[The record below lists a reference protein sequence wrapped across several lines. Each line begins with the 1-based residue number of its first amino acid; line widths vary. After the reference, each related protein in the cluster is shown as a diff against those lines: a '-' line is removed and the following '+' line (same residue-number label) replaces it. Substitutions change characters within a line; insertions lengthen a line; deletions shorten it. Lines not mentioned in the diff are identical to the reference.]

1 MACLL
6 GACALLDGG
15 LARALV
21 EHHQPTLLQLLQLLQ
36 PGFLRPAFHTFR
48 SMATRSAP

>member
-15 LARALV
+15 LARALA
-21 EHHQPTLLQLLQLLQ
+21 EHHQPPLLQ
-36 PGFLRPAFHTFR
+36 PGFLRPAFHTFS